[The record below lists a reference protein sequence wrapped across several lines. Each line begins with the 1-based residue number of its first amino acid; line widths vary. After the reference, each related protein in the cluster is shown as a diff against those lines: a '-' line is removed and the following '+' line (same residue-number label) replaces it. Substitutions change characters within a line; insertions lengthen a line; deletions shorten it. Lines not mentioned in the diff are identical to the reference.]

1 MVSTE
6 LSCRRFDL
14 LNESEY
20 LRRGTIGSEEL
31 FRAIYTFIPDK
42 EADEGEEAD
51 EEEEEEDE
59 EEEEEEEE
67 DDDTLM
73 NQIPIDEATNQ
84 VPIYDGGS
92 KKVSA

>member
-6 LSCRRFDL
+6 LSCRRFDF

-31 FRAIYTFIPDK
+31 FRAIYTFIPDR
-42 EADEGEEAD
+42 EEA
-51 EEEEEEDE
+51 E

-67 DDDTLM
+67 YDDDDTLM

-84 VPIYDGGS
+84 VPIYDGS

>member
-1 MVSTE
+1 M
-6 LSCRRFDL
+6 
-14 LNESEY
+14 NESEY

-42 EADEGEEAD
+42 EADEGEEEEED
-51 EEEEEEDE
+51 EGEEEEEEDE
-59 EEEEEEEE
+59 EEEEED

-84 VPIYDGGS
+84 VPIYDGS

>member
-42 EADEGEEAD
+42 EADEGEEA

-59 EEEEEEEE
+59 EEEDEED

-73 NQIPIDEATNQ
+73 NQISIDEATYQ

>member
-59 EEEEEEEE
+59 EEEEED

-73 NQIPIDEATNQ
+73 NQIPIHEATNQ
-84 VPIYDGGS
+84 VPIYDGS